1 VSARRPSQ
9 ERVVQAIIRR
19 PYRDALGDKGWFGPF
34 ARAQRHLVVRIDIA
48 LAGWPTF
55 KRPLRIAF
63 LSDFHV
69 GSHTDDVAR
78 MSAILAEAATYTPDL
93 VLFGG
98 DYMNMHFVGGGR
110 VPPHAIAAML
120 ARLGAPLGRIAI
132 LGNHDYMYG
141 EDDVAAALRARGI
154 TVLDHERRTV
164 TFEGHAID
172 VVGVPDA
179 HLVRDEAR
187 ELLAG
192 LRPERPA
199 IVLAHDP
206 MWFADVP
213 AGPFLTLS
221 GHTHG
226 GQVKLPGIGIMH
238 NASVAPLRWSHGLV
252 VEDGRTLYVSAGLGT
267 SIIPLRI
274 GVPPEFAI
282 IDVNGS

>member
-1 VSARRPSQ
+1 MSERRPSQ
-9 ERVVQAIIRR
+9 ERLVQAVVRR
-19 PYRDALGDKGWFGPF
+19 PYRDAQGDKGWFGPF
-34 ARAQRHLVVRIDIA
+34 AHAQRHLVVRIDITI
-48 LAGWPTF
+48 AGWPVF

-63 LSDFHV
+63 LSDLHV

-78 MSAILAEAATYTPDL
+78 IEAILAEAATHTPDL

-120 ARLGAPLGRIAI
+120 AQLGAPLGRVAI

-141 EDDVAAALRARGI
+141 EDEVAAALRARGI

-164 TFEGHAID
+164 TFEGHAIEI
-172 VVGVPDA
+172 VGVPDA
-179 HLVRDEAR
+179 HLVRDEAK

-226 GQVKLPGIGIMH
+226 GQVKLPGLGVLH

>member
-1 VSARRPSQ
+1 VTLRRPRS
-9 ERVVQAIIRR
+9 ERLARAVIRR
-19 PYRDALGDKGWFGPF
+19 PYRDPHGDKGWLSPF
-34 ARAQRHLVVRIDIA
+34 ARARRHRVVRIDIA
-48 LAGWPTF
+48 LAGWPVF

-63 LSDFHV
+63 LSDFHT
-69 GSHTDDVAR
+69 GSHTDDVVR
-78 MSAILAEAATYTPDL
+78 LTAILTEAATHTPDL

-98 DYMNMHFVGGGR
+98 DYMNMHLTGGGR
-110 VPPHAIAAML
+110 VPPHTVAAML
-120 ARLGAPLGRIAI
+120 ARLDGPLGRIAI
-132 LGNHDYMYG
+132 LGNHDYIYG
-141 EDDVAAALRARGI
+141 EDDVAAALRGRGI

-179 HLVRDEAR
+179 HVVRDEAK
-187 ELLAG
+187 ELMAA
-192 LRPERPA
+192 LRPDRPT

-226 GQVKLPGIGIMH
+226 GQIKLPGVGILK
-238 NASVAPLRWSHGLV
+238 NSSTAPLHWSHGLV
-252 VEDGRTLYVSAGLGT
+252 VEGGRTLYVSAGLGT

-282 IDVNGS
+282 LDVSGP